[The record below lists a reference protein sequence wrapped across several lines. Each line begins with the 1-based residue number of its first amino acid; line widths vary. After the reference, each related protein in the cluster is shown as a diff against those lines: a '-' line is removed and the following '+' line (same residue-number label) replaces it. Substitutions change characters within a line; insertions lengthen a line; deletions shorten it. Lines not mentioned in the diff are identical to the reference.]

1 MNASHAFAG
10 YELRFRPLM
19 AGGRDYRFPC
29 DALGHVDMDSLT
41 ERARLNYLYARRS
54 VVYDNMRDLDG
65 EFQMGKLSKED
76 HERLRDGL
84 MAEAAEVVKE
94 IDEAHIRREVEDA
107 IEADASAQRR
117 LK

>member
-1 MNASHAFAG
+1 MGLFVIGILTAAAFAFVV
-10 YELRFRPLM
+10 YPLVSPRRHLYYLDDM
-19 AGGRDYRFPC
+19 
-29 DALGHVDMDSLT
+29 LGLT
-41 ERARLNYLYARRS
+41 EQKKLNYLYARRS

-94 IDEAHIRREVEDA
+94 IDDAHIRREVEDA

>member
-1 MNASHAFAG
+1 MGLFVIGILTAAAFALVV
-10 YELRFRPLM
+10 YPLVSPRRHLYYLDDM
-19 AGGRDYRFPC
+19 
-29 DALGHVDMDSLT
+29 LG
-41 ERARLNYLYARRS
+41 LNEQKKLNFLYARRS
-54 VVYDNMRDLDG
+54 VVYDNMRDLDS

-84 MAEAAEVVKE
+84 MAEAAEIVKE
-94 IDEAHIRREVEDA
+94 IDQAHIRREVEDA

>member
-1 MNASHAFAG
+1 MGLFVIGILTAAAFALVV
-10 YELRFRPLM
+10 YPLVSPRRHLYYLDDM
-19 AGGRDYRFPC
+19 
-29 DALGHVDMDSLT
+29 LG
-41 ERARLNYLYARRS
+41 LNEQKKLNFLYARRS

-84 MAEAAEVVKE
+84 MAEAAEIVKE
-94 IDEAHIRREVEDA
+94 IDQAHIRREVEDA

>member
-1 MNASHAFAG
+1 MGLFVIGILTAAAFAFVV
-10 YELRFRPLM
+10 YPLVSPRRHLYYLDDM
-19 AGGRDYRFPC
+19 
-29 DALGHVDMDSLT
+29 LGLN
-41 ERARLNYLYARRS
+41 EQRKLNYLYARRS

>member
-1 MNASHAFAG
+1 MGLFVIGILTAAAFAFVV
-10 YELRFRPLM
+10 YPLISPRRHLYYLDDM
-19 AGGRDYRFPC
+19 
-29 DALGHVDMDSLT
+29 LGLN
-41 ERARLNYLYARRS
+41 EQKKLNYLYARRS